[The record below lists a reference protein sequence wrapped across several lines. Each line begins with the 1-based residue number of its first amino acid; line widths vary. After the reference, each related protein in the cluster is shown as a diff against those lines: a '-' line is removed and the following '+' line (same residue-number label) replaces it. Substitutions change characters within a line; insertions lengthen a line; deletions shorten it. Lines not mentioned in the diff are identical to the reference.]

1 MPSNLNHPYSGL
13 LPKERQHKSDEV
25 VHQVSGTTTVERL
38 SEEILELRREIS
50 TLREK
55 NLVLQEEIRKFK
67 SSKLYDQS
75 GWLGDIY
82 INNHDCSQH

>member
-1 MPSNLNHPYSGL
+1 MPSNLNHPYSGSP
-13 LPKERQHKSDEV
+13 PKECQRKSDEV

-38 SEEILELRREIS
+38 SKENLELRREIS

-82 INNHDCSQH
+82 INSKS